1 MVAATITDALAD
13 WSWLRNM
20 DDLQIVGTTCLGD
33 VILRDSLGDE
43 FILVMGV
50 GEFRPYDSY
59 ERGLVKNLG
68 NLIARME
75 ESGLKLEAGKCYGLK
90 PHAVFQKYE
99 PDNMYVT
106 TMAEYVSYMGWFHG
120 EVKDLPDGA
129 KVRLVVKQ

>member
-1 MVAATITDALAD
+1 MVAATIRDALAD

-20 DDLQIVGTTCLGD
+20 DALEIVGTTCLGD
-33 VILRDSLGDE
+33 VILRDSLDDE
-43 FILVMGV
+43 LILDV
-50 GEFRPYDSY
+50 GAGELRPYDAY
-59 ERGLVKNLG
+59 EQNLVKNLG

-90 PHAVFQKYE
+90 PHAIFQKYD
-99 PDNMYVT
+99 PDNMYVA

-129 KVRLVVKQ
+129 KVRLVVKE